1 MTVQRNFVSNFIG
14 SSAAALILLLV
25 TPVYLRYLGPE
36 AFGLIGVFITLTGIA
51 TLLDMGLTPALT
63 RELAILSATG
73 EGSRAIRSTV
83 RTLEIIY
90 FAVALLALALA
101 YHAVPLLGVHW
112 LKPSGLSTTVVKQ
125 CLELMT
131 VQLALQLPLSFYT
144 GGLIGMQKQGL
155 MNAVNTM
162 VAAVRAT
169 GAVVLLIIFHADVI
183 SFFIWQSAI
192 TGVHLLVV
200 GLSLWMGLPLGV
212 SQFRLD
218 ALRRIWRYAAG
229 MVGITAL
236 SVFLTQLD
244 KIILSRT
251 LSLEH
256 FGYYM
261 LAWNLASMLLKPAGP
276 VFNAWLPRMTQLAS
290 VGSTEE
296 LALLYRKGAQLLNLL
311 VVPAAILVSI
321 FSYQVLHLYTG
332 SAVVAE
338 ATATALILLCI
349 GSACNALMHMPY
361 ALTLAYGWTQFAI
374 VQNILASLIII
385 PITYWA
391 STKYGLDGGGL
402 GWILVNS
409 LYVFSSLYFIHKR
422 YLKTELAAWY
432 RGNSTL
438 YFQQNFRYIK
448 KLLKHES
455 TR

>member
-1 MTVQRNFVSNFIG
+1 MSVKRNLVSNFIG
-14 SSAAALILLLV
+14 SSATALILLLV

-36 AFGLIGVFITLTGIA
+36 AFGLVGVFVTLTGIA

-73 EGSRAIRSTV
+73 EGTRAIRSTV
-83 RTLEIIY
+83 RTLELIY
-90 FAVALLALALA
+90 FAVALLALAIA
-101 YHAVPLLGVHW
+101 YQAVPLLGVHW
-112 LKPSGLSTTVVKQ
+112 LKPSGLSTTIVKQ

-162 VAAVRAT
+162 VAAVRAI
-169 GAVVLLIIFHADVI
+169 GAVVLLIIFHADVV

-192 TGVHLLVV
+192 TGIHLFVM
-200 GLSLWMGLPLGV
+200 GLSLWMGLPPGA
-212 SQFRLD
+212 SRFRLD
-218 ALRRIWRYAAG
+218 TLRRIWRYAAG

-236 SVFLTQLD
+236 SILLTQLD

-261 LAWNLASMLLKPAGP
+261 LAWNMASMLLKPAGP

-290 VGSTEE
+290 LGSTEE

-321 FSYQVLHLYTG
+321 FSYQVLYLYTG
-332 SAVVAE
+332 STAVAE

-349 GSACNALMHMPY
+349 GSACNALMHIPY

-374 VQNILASLIII
+374 VQNILSSLIVV

-391 STKYGLDGGGL
+391 STSYGLNGGGL
-402 GWILVNS
+402 GWCLVNI
-409 LYVFSSLYFIHKR
+409 LYVLFSLYFIHRR
-422 YLKTELAAWY
+422 YLKAEFSAWY
-432 RGNSTL
+432 LGNITL
-438 YFQQNFRYIK
+438 YLSDNFRLCRR
-448 KLLKHES
+448 LLNHQHI
-455 TR
+455 R

>member
-1 MTVQRNFVSNFIG
+1 MTVKRNLVSNFIG
-14 SSAAALILLLV
+14 SSATALILLLV

-36 AFGLIGVFITLTGIA
+36 AFGLVGVFTTLTGIA

-73 EGSRAIRSTV
+73 EGSRIIRSTV
-83 RTLEIIY
+83 RTLELIY

-101 YHAVPLLGVHW
+101 YYAVPLLGVHW

-162 VAAVRAT
+162 AAAVRAI
-169 GAVVLLIIFHADVI
+169 GAVALLIIFHADVV

-200 GLSLWMGLPLGV
+200 GLSLWMGLPLGI

-218 ALRRIWRYAAG
+218 TLRRIWRYASG

-236 SVFLTQLD
+236 SILLTQLD

-261 LAWNLASMLLKPAGP
+261 LAWNMASMLLKPAGP
-276 VFNAWLPRMTQLAS
+276 VFNAWLPRMTQLAAA
-290 VGSTEE
+290 GSTEE

-374 VQNILASLIII
+374 VQNILASLIIV

-409 LYVFSSLYFIHKR
+409 LYVFSSLHFIHKR

-438 YFQQNFRYIK
+438 FFQQNFCYIK